1 MNVLMSYPLLA
12 RGFKR
17 MPIDIKQFYQAFF
30 EESLEMLKGMEEAL
44 LQLDIAQPEQ
54 EKINTIFR
62 AVHTI
67 KGGSAALGFKEIS
80 TFSHT
85 VETFLSQIRSGQ
97 RPIKQEDISLLLNV
111 IDCLGDMVKD
121 LQNNKLIDVTYANEL
136 EQQFHEKL
144 KEVPDENA
152 NPSNEQQQ
160 HNEKIDQQPTP
171 STPTLTD
178 DQPNK
183 TTPHADDGTEKKN
196 HVEAPHPLTSDMSK
210 HTYKSEITTLRVAVS
225 KVDNLVNQLV
235 EMVISQSILNQLVK
249 TLSPNNVDQLKNE
262 LQHLNRNLV
271 ELQESVMRI
280 RMLPVAFIFQPFK
293 RMVRETSAK
302 LGKTV
307 ELKITGEETEF
318 DKIMLDH
325 INDPVM
331 HLVRNA
337 LDHGI
342 ESPQE
347 REKLGKP
354 PTGLLQ
360 LSAHQEGGNIVI
372 SIQDDGQGIDTEK
385 VLQKA
390 ITQGLVKPGEVLT
403 EEQTYTLL
411 FRPGFSTSDVV
422 TELSG
427 RGIGLDVVQKNIHTI
442 GGGIE
447 IKSTPG
453 VGTTF
458 ILKFPLTLSI
468 MECQLVKLSE
478 HIFIIPLV
486 SLTEISKIDPAHVH
500 PMGDDIELYHLH
512 DEYIPIIHLGRLFQ
526 LDSTRK
532 NLVDQFLMIVEL
544 EGQRYGLVVDELLG
558 QQQIA
563 IKSLEEN
570 YKKVTGISGA
580 TILGDGSIGLILDVY
595 GVVHTANDKT
605 PDADIHTSTTE
616 EPTVNLP
623 HHDEELGE
631 GYQLLSFKLGD
642 KEYAVDMRKMI
653 EIRRLGKTTP
663 VPGAPTYVKGITNV
677 HGVLVPVVNL
687 RERFS
692 LMGEEEKAADLMYVI
707 KIDIHGQEKTVGILV
722 DEIGDSY
729 AVTKE
734 LLKEPPNVAENIL
747 TKYVSYIVTTK
758 DKRMLTVLD
767 TTDLFPFY
775 SRAEIGA

>member
-1 MNVLMSYPLLA
+1 MPQPWLG
-12 RGFKR
+12 RGLIR

-44 LQLDIAQPEQ
+44 LQLDITQPEA

-67 KGGSAALGFKEIS
+67 KGGSGALGFKEIS
-80 TFSHT
+80 SFSHT
-85 VETFLSQIRSGQ
+85 VETFLSQIRAGQ
-97 RPIKQEDISLLLNV
+97 RPMKQEDITLLLSV

-136 EQQFHEKL
+136 EQQFQQKL
-144 KEVPDENA
+144 
-152 NPSNEQQQ
+152 NEIPREDD
-160 HNEKIDQQPTP
+160 NEESKTTQASPPTP
-171 STPTLTD
+171 ESSPPTNIMQDATP
-178 DQPNK
+178 K
-183 TTPHADDGTEKKN
+183 TVEANDHCAEKKN
-196 HVEAPHPLTSDMSK
+196 EIVTPHTTSPDQNK
-210 HTYKSEITTLRVAVS
+210 HSYKSEITTLRVAVS

-302 LGKTV
+302 LGKSV

-342 ESPQE
+342 EPPEE
-347 REKLGKP
+347 RVKMGKP
-354 PTGLLQ
+354 PMGLLQ
-360 LSAHQEGGNIVI
+360 LSAQQEGGNIVI
-372 SIQDDGQGIDTEK
+372 SIQDDGQGIDTQK

-390 ITQGLVKPGEVLT
+390 MNQGLIKTGEILT

-411 FRPGFSTSDVV
+411 FRPGFSTADTV
-422 TELSG
+422 TEISG

-486 SLTEISKIDPAHVH
+486 SLTEISKIDPLHVH

-526 LDSTRK
+526 LDHARK
-532 NLVDQFLMIVEL
+532 NMVDQFLMIVEL

-595 GVVHTANDKT
+595 GVIHAANDKS
-605 PDADIHTSTTE
+605 PPIDIDSHASS
-616 EPTVNLP
+616 EPILHLAP
-623 HHDEELGE
+623 PEEELSE
-631 GYQLLSFKLGD
+631 EIQLLSFKLGD

-653 EIRRLGKTTP
+653 EIRKLGKTTP
-663 VPGAPTYVKGITNV
+663 VPGAPIYVKGITNV

-692 LMGEEEKAADLMYVI
+692 LLGEENKISDLMYVL
-707 KIDIHGQEKTVGILV
+707 KIDVHGHEKTVGMLV

-729 AVTKE
+729 TVTKAAIS
-734 LLKEPPNVAENIL
+734 EPPNVAENIL

-775 SRAEIGA
+775 SYEEIGV